1 MRRLWHKRA
10 YICCLR
16 NSKLLLCSLARDWW
30 VCGQGTDDKW
40 PYYMLC
46 ERLGTLSWQVMSL
59 GKVVRRAMESFYLAY
74 KDAFG
79 DKERTEFSKR
89 TKETSDEQFN
99 LWVRKLPCSRNGRP
113 LQYSCLENSMDR
125 GAWWTTVHKVT
136 ESHITEWLITCNKV
150 VLLNSKIHR
159 AWVNAE
165 RRWRRGENRHQA
177 SFERRS
183 HKRKLTR
190 EVNSCVSW
198 CVWG

>member
-1 MRRLWHKRA
+1 MFSGKRLVGVWAGNRWQMALLYVMWKTWNFILTSDESGKGCEKGNGMILFGLQR
-10 YICCLR
+10 CL
-16 NSKLLLCSLARDWW
+16 WW
-30 VCGQGTDDKW
+30 Q
-40 PYYMLC
+40 
-46 ERLGTLSWQVMSL
+46 RI
-59 GKVVRRAMESFYLAY
+59 
-74 KDAFG
+74 
-79 DKERTEFSKR
+79 EFLKR
-89 TKETSDEQFN
+89 TKETSDKQFN
-99 LWVRKLPCSRNGRP
+99 LWVRKLPWSRNGRP

-125 GAWWTTVHKVT
+125 GAWWTTVRKVT

-165 RRWRRGENRHQA
+165 RRWRRGENRHQT

-183 HKRKLTR
+183 HKRKLAR